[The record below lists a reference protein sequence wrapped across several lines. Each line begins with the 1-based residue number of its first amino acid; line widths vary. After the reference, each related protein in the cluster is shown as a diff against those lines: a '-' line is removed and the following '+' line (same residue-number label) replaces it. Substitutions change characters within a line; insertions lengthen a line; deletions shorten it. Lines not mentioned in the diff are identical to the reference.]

1 MKGQAAM
8 EFLMTYGWAILV
20 VLLAIGALAAFGVF
34 DMGKYSTGQTSFQGQ
49 KITNVDDALIDL
61 GAGYVEIAFK
71 NNAAVALTMPADG
84 AALVGSLTVEGVTV
98 CTAPLAVTAQRQL
111 PNGTLEAVVADT
123 TIVRAGENLLVKWTC
138 TDFGTAQVGD
148 MFEASLSFGYTNTE
162 TGQTRTITGAV
173 TGKYE

>member
-1 MKGQAAM
+1 MMKQKKGQAAM

-61 GAGYVEIAFK
+61 NGGYVEIAFK
-71 NNAAVALTMPADG
+71 NNAAVPITMP
-84 AALVGSLTVEGVTV
+84 LTGNLTPEGVTV
-98 CTAPLAVTAQRQL
+98 CSGTPAITAERQL
-111 PNGTLEAVVADT
+111 PNGTLETVVADT
-123 TIVRAGENLLVKWTC
+123 TIVREGENLLVRWTC
-138 TDFGTAQVGD
+138 TDFGSAQVGD
-148 MFEASLSFGYTNTE
+148 NFEATLNFAYTNTE
-162 TGQTRTITGAV
+162 TGQQRTITGAV